1 MGLRPYYDIPR
12 INLIKNQG
20 KELNKFGRVIYDKPV
35 MIIYNP
41 VSGIARNTRQTIF
54 DTLSAAGIEYEI
66 HETRGPLDAMKFIM
80 TFEI

>member
-1 MGLRPYYDIPR
+1 
-12 INLIKNQG
+12 
-20 KELNKFGRVIYDKPV
+20 

-41 VSGIARNTRQTIF
+41 VSGTARNTKQTIF
-54 DTLSAAGIEYEI
+54 DTFCGAGIEYEI